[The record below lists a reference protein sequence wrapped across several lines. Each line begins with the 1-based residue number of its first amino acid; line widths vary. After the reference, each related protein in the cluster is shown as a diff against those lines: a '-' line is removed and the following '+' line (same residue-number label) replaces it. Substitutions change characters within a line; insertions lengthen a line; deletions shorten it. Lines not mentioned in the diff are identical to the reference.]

1 MKASIRILL
10 ADQQIITIEGLRGIL
25 SREEDMLI
33 LDHALTKNKLW
44 EKLETHNPDVLISDF
59 NTIEFLT
66 LEDLKRIST
75 SFKTTQVLLITSE
88 VDRDNLNK
96 AKELGVKGFIT
107 KKCSLDEILLATRTV
122 ANGQRFICPSILDIL
137 FNEPESSQDDDI
149 NLTPREIEILK
160 LIALGK
166 STISIASDLFVS
178 PHTVQTHRKNII
190 KKLQIKSPTQFV
202 IHAMDRGL
210 I

>member
-1 MKASIRILL
+1 MVIVDAV
-10 ADQQIITIEGLRGIL
+10 L
-25 SREEDMLI
+25 SEP
-33 LDHALTKNKLW
+33 KLW
-44 EKLETHNPDVLISDF
+44 EKLEHHQPDVLITDF
-59 NTIEFLT
+59 NTSGFLT
-66 LEDLKRIST
+66 LEHLKRIST

-137 FNEPESSQDDDI
+137 FNEPETSQDDDI

>member
-10 ADQQIITIEGLRGIL
+10 ADPQIITVEGLRGIL
-25 SREEDMLI
+25 SREEDMVI

-44 EKLETHNPDVLISDF
+44 EKLEIHHPDVLISDF
-59 NTIEFLT
+59 NITEFLT
-66 LEDLKRIST
+66 LEDMKRIST

-88 VDRDNLNK
+88 INRENLNK
-96 AKELGVKGFIT
+96 AKELGIKGFIT
-107 KKCSLDEILLATRTV
+107 RKCSLDEILLATRTV

-137 FNEPESSQDDDI
+137 FNEPETSQEDDI

-160 LIALGK
+160 LIARGK